1 VSFGDEKVQKVWE
14 KGHVESHN
22 DPNVW
27 RTDDCSAWMK
37 RDMYGNRESEYGW
50 EVGRIDPNGGDDLS
64 NLRPLHWKNYLDKT
78 DGELKCSVTADGARN
93 SGV

>member
-22 DPNVW
+22 DPNV
-27 RTDDCSAWMK
+27 
-37 RDMYGNRESEYGW
+37 
-50 EVGRIDPNGGDDLS
+50 
-64 NLRPLHWKNYLDKT
+64 RPLHWKNYLDKT